1 MMVATLM
8 SSHMLA
14 FLMVHNA
21 STSPRST
28 FSDAEG
34 CFHVNGGHRAIAV
47 GAIRNSNG
55 GISSSLAADCVFGM
69 AGGTGSHAD
78 TVLHQVL
85 VARL

>member
-1 MMVATLM
+1 MHPLLHEAPSVMRRD
-8 SSHMLA
+8 
-14 FLMVHNA
+14 A
-21 STSPRST
+21 SNINP
-28 FSDAEG
+28 
-34 CFHVNGGHRAIAV
+34 GHRAIAV

-69 AGGTGSHAD
+69 ASGTGSHAD